1 MKYIAVI
8 ALAAGVFGVCFLLDK
23 GFVAVFRN
31 KIQHRSGMAVRA
43 NKRYA
48 TIGLVLAVMGAAGI
62 VAGTD
67 GQKLMLA
74 GGIILLIVGFG
85 LILYYLFFG
94 IFYDENTMLI
104 TGMGKKDAVYAFR
117 EIRAQKLYQIQGG
130 TVVVELHMEDGRTV
144 SIQTGTMEG
153 ALPFLDHAYYA
164 WCRQKDLDPEK
175 CAFHDAANCLWFPTV
190 EDV

>member
-31 KIQHRSGMAVRA
+31 KVQHRSGKAVRA
-43 NKRYA
+43 SKRYA

-117 EIRAQKLYQIQGG
+117 EIRAQKLYRIQGG

-153 ALPFLDHAYYA
+153 AWAFLDHAYHA
-164 WCRQKDLDPEK
+164 WCSQKGLDPER
-175 CAFHDAANCLWFPTV
+175 CEFHDAANCLWFPTV